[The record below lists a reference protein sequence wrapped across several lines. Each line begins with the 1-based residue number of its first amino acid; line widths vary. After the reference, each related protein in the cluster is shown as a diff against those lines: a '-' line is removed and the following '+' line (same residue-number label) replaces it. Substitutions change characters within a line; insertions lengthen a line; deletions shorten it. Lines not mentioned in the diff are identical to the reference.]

1 MQHQHPMSSRCQV
14 TLLSSV
20 VLVLLI
26 EEAVGLHPLRG
37 GVLKQ
42 GADSL
47 TSVAAQ
53 RAF

>member
-1 MQHQHPMSSRCQV
+1 M
-14 TLLSSV
+14 LLRSV
-20 VLVLLI
+20 ALVLLTA
-26 EEAVGLHPLRG
+26 EAVGLHPLQG
-37 GVLKQ
+37 GAVQQ